1 MLNTSASLWLGVTY
15 ILGGAINICCLISQ
29 PSTALTDYQDDTAI
43 IRASKNGRSI
53 GTAPSSARFDR
64 PAQATARKVAPHSR
78 LNKDFTI
85 NYATRLRNRATFRK
99 YVFPLVSW
107 IFPGAL
113 ALVGGTLPR
122 FKRGLLFLV
131 LAGTALAQTE
141 SQIESDEV
149 KRIGSHLNCQC
160 GGCNDN
166 VNCMMSGG
174 QCPFCKPARTK
185 IFQMQRAGMNDSA
198 VVASFVRDFGDKVFR
213 PDPSSLF
220 WLVPYLSLSAGS
232 VLIAFILVRTRSR
245 ARKHTLIPA
254 STGELPAESSGGT
267 DSCFARYHEAIENAL
282 ARLD

>member
-1 MLNTSASLWLGVTY
+1 MLNRSASLWLGITF
-15 ILGGAINICCLISQ
+15 ILGGAINIRLISQ
-29 PSTALTDYQDDTAI
+29 PSTRLTDYLGDTAI
-43 IRASKNGRSI
+43 IPASKNGPSI
-53 GTAPSSARFDR
+53 GTAESSTRFDR
-64 PAQATARKVAPHSR
+64 QAQGTARKVAPHSR
-78 LNKDFTI
+78 LNKDLDI
-85 NYATRLRNRATFRK
+85 NYATGLRNRAAFRK

-107 IFPGAL
+107 IFVGAL
-113 ALVGGTLPR
+113 ALVGATLPR

-160 GGCNDN
+160 GVCNDN

-174 QCPFCKPARTK
+174 QCPFCKPVRTK
-185 IFQMQRAGMNDSA
+185 LFQMQQAGMNDSA
-198 VVASFVRDFGDKVFR
+198 VVASFLRNFGGKVFR

-232 VLIAFILVRTRSR
+232 VLTAFILVRMRSR
-245 ARKHTLIPA
+245 ARKHALIPA
-254 STGELPAESSGGT
+254 STRDLLAGSSGGT
-267 DSCFARYHEAIENAL
+267 DGSFARYREAIKNAI